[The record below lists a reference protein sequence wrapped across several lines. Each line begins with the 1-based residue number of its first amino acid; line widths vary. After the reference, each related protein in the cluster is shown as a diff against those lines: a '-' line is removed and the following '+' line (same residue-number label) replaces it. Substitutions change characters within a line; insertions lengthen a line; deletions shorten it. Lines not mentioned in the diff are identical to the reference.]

1 MTTKDWHV
9 NTSPLHCDVHVFNL
23 VYEVQREVAETAIL
37 NRAQGGTVD
46 GMHLRR
52 QSADRKA
59 GW

>member
-1 MTTKDWHV
+1 
-9 NTSPLHCDVHVFNL
+9 VHVFNL